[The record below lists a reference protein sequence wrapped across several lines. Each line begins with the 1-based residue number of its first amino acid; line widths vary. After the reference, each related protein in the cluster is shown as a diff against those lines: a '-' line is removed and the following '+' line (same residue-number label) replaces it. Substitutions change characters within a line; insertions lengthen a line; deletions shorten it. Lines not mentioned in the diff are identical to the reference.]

1 MALAINHV
9 ICQKICFSLK
19 NPWNLNIS
27 ILVKEQILC
36 KHMFY
41 TYIPNFMQIFI
52 GCRVIALERFW
63 SKDDKVTV
71 KHKLK

>member
-1 MALAINHV
+1 MFLL
-9 ICQKICFSLK
+9 KI
-19 NPWNLNIS
+19 PWIHDIS

-41 TYIPNFMQIFI
+41 TSIPNFMQIFI

-71 KHKLK
+71 KPKLK